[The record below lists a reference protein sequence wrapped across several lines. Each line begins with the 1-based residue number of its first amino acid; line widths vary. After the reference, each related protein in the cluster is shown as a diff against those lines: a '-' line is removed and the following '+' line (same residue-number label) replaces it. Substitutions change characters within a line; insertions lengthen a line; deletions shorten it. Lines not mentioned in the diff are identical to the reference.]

1 MPSSA
6 VLFWH
11 RYMRI
16 YVLTLAAFA
25 LALWCEI
32 ALNRGMARFT
42 FLAFAPAV
50 ALSAWLGGRA
60 PALWVVGLSVV
71 AADYFLLGPGRLF
84 RFDSVTEAV
93 ALLLFAASWS
103 VVAVLAAAVSRQ
115 VERERGAKAAAER
128 GASHAHRLAQTTAA
142 LGQARTSSEA
152 IESTLQEPLHWLGAD
167 AGIFFVF
174 SEDEKHIT
182 VARAV
187 GYTVPAGAAWDLD
200 VFGEHS
206 PFAESIQRLA
216 PIVVKSAAARK
227 PEYATWAS
235 QGPWR
240 DQEAHLILP
249 IAVDRRVVSFVQL
262 DFRSPRDFTVDEH
275 EYVYVLCSRAA
286 QAIDRTWSH
295 EAADRAR
302 EDAESLKA
310 RADAELVERQKTE
323 EALRASETRYRA
335 LATRTTRL
343 HALTAS
349 LSEAASITAVTQAI
363 VEQAH
368 VVVGASEGDL
378 KLPGDQGWQ
387 AEPGL
392 CSTEAL
398 DSRRPVLVGSLQ
410 DAQKRFWRSATIAA
424 DRGFSSTAALPLL
437 VENNPIGVLE
447 FHFTAPVNFDEEY
460 QTLLVS
466 VAQHCTQA
474 LDRARLYEQ
483 SQRARAEAEA
493 ANRLKDEFVSTV
505 SHELRTPLNAI
516 LGWASMLRTDAI
528 DSEVVPQALDSIY
541 RNASRQAKLVDDLL
555 DFSRMAGGRN
565 TLDVEN
571 IDAASLIRGI
581 VESVI
586 PLAAGNQI
594 DIQLAA
600 LPEANLR
607 GDVRRLEQVF
617 VNLLGN
623 ALKFTPPGGRI
634 MVSGRTNSRNFEVR
648 VADDGIGIDPE
659 FLPYVFDRFRQ
670 GDSTTTRN
678 HPGLGLGLSIAKQ
691 LVEAHKGSIR
701 VESAGTGK
709 GTAFIV
715 TLPLDGSSPSQARD
729 ADSPPAAEPRLDG
742 IRILVVDDE
751 KDARDLIERAL
762 EGRGAKITLTDNS
775 RDAIDLLERSEF
787 DVLLADIAIPE
798 EDGYS
803 LIRRVRSSKA
813 GKLASIPAAAVTAHA
828 RDDERR
834 MALAA
839 GYHMHV
845 SKPVEPY
852 ELVRMVNYLVNDR
865 RRSRRSSA

>member
-6 VLFWH
+6 GLWR
-11 RYMRI
+11 RYFRTYAI
-16 YVLTLAAFA
+16 TLAAFA
-25 LALWCEI
+25 LALWCEVT
-32 ALNRGMARFT
+32 LNRGLGRFT
-42 FLAFAPAV
+42 FLAFAPVV
-50 ALSAWLGGRA
+50 ALSAWLGGRK
-60 PALWVVGLSVV
+60 PALLVVALSVV
-71 AADYFLLGPGRLF
+71 AADYYLLGPGSIF
-84 RFDSVTEAV
+84 RFDAAREITGLV
-93 ALLLFAASWS
+93 LFAAAWS
-103 VVAVLAAAVSRQ
+103 VVAVLAGAVSRQ
-115 VERERGAKAAAER
+115 VDREKDGKVAAER
-128 GASHAHRLAQTTAA
+128 AASQAHRLAQTTAA
-142 LGQARTSSEA
+142 FGQARTSSEA

-167 AGIFFVF
+167 AGVFFVF

-187 GYTVPAGAAWDLD
+187 GYTLPAGAAWDLES
-200 VFGEHS
+200 FGEHS
-206 PFAESIQRLA
+206 PFAESMQRLA
-216 PIVVKSAAARK
+216 PIVIKSSATRK
-227 PEYATWAS
+227 PEYAEWAA

-240 DQEAHLILP
+240 DQEASLILP
-249 IAVDRRVVSFVQL
+249 IAVERRVVAFLQL
-262 DFRSPRDFTVDEH
+262 DFKRPREFGVDEH
-275 EYVYVLCSRAA
+275 EYLYVLCSRAA

-295 EAADRAR
+295 EAAERAR
-302 EDAESLKA
+302 TDAESLKA

-323 EALRASETRYRA
+323 QALRASETRYRA

-368 VVVGASEGDL
+368 VVIGASEGEL
-378 KLPGDQGWQ
+378 KLAGDEGWQ
-387 AEPGL
+387 VEPGL

-398 DSRRPVLVGSLQ
+398 SSRRPVFVGSLE
-410 DAQKRFWRSATIAA
+410 DAQKRFWRSATLAA

-437 VENNPIGVLE
+437 VENTPIGVLE
-447 FHFTAPVNFDEEY
+447 FHFTAPVNFDDEY
-460 QTLLVS
+460 QALLVS

-483 SQRARAEAEA
+483 AQRARADAEA

-516 LGWASMLRTDAI
+516 LGWASMLRTDSI
-528 DSEVVPQALDSIY
+528 DSDVVPQALESIY

-555 DFSRMAGGRN
+555 DFSRMASGR
-565 TLDVEN
+565 TSLDVEN
-571 IDAASLIRGI
+571 IDAANLIRGI

-586 PLAAGNQI
+586 PLAAGSQI
-594 DIQLAA
+594 DIQLSAI
-600 LPEANLR
+600 PEATLR

-623 ALKFTPPGGRI
+623 ALKFTPAGGRI
-634 MVSGRTNSRNFEVR
+634 MVSARTNSRNFEVR

-678 HPGLGLGLSIAKQ
+678 HSGLGLGLSIAKQ

-715 TLPLDGSSPSQARD
+715 TLPLDGAGPSPAGNPD
-729 ADSPPAAEPRLDG
+729 LPASAEPRLDG
-742 IRILVVDDE
+742 VRVLVVDDE

-762 EGRGAKITLTDNS
+762 EDRGAEITLTDNS
-775 RDAIDLLERSEF
+775 REAIELLEGSEF

-803 LIRRVRSSKA
+803 LIRRIRSSKA

-839 GYHMHV
+839 GFHMHV
-845 SKPVEPY
+845 SKPVEPF